1 MKKLPEVKVVFE
13 DLYRM
18 LVTPIRSKLL
28 LTGIERKVFNQL
40 DIGREL
46 RYARLLLDL
55 LLTLFIMGWGLLQ
68 HQLQAV

>member
-1 MKKLPEVKVVFE
+1 MKKLPEVNVVFE

-55 LLTLFIMGWGLLQ
+55 RWTLFIMRWGLIQ
-68 HQLQAV
+68 HQSQAV

>member
-1 MKKLPEVKVVFE
+1 MVRTTEAKTVKKEGGSIMKKLPEVNVVFE

-40 DIGREL
+40 DIGRK
-46 RYARLLLDL
+46 
-55 LLTLFIMGWGLLQ
+55 
-68 HQLQAV
+68 

>member
-1 MKKLPEVKVVFE
+1 MKKLPEVNVVFE